1 MKTIHVLLA
10 AVFGMIGSAG
20 AAEISLAPGETLD
33 WSTLDPKPTKDDTL
47 TATGGTITNLS
58 GDIPCR
64 INVGGEVTVRVAEG
78 ELPQFW
84 GGKIVKTDDSGRLVF
99 DSSVKFYGTTGAYS
113 YVDDDVIA
121 FSDAVP
127 EGTKVVFSGYTTCRS
142 LPQLWDIPVEFSSGT
157 VDVLHGY
164 NPISEPIA
172 LVRAVSGNHTLRVA
186 NVGDF
191 PEGLTVTVPEKTI
204 LNVQPMTLTTS
215 LNVSTIDDGTTRTFK
230 SNINLDGGRFEIGAR
245 CPLTVSGDISGTGE
259 VRMNAYAGT
268 NKGGTNSLVRAREFT
283 GSLERLSPDSQ
294 LTVEAPDS
302 YGWDGNNYT
311 VRVSSGFPGTVVL
324 EGDCETNT
332 VSFGVVSFSEMRTV
346 SFGTINSVGKAYASG
361 TATLRGA
368 LLQINQGQRWHVG
381 TLSGEVGLS
390 TPEAMPSVLE
400 IGYLADNTDLWIRY
414 GVMLKVGSIG
424 KNVKLHY
431 LPNSNRQSNALE
443 QTGEGAFAEI
453 EFLSSS
459 ATWPTLTMTNVA
471 AESVTGRGR
480 IVAAGGTCRFARV
493 SDDVQVDVTQGTVR
507 FGALTDLATV
517 LAAQSPALWLDAS
530 ETTRMEGA
538 WNAKWETST
547 AGKKVLKENP
557 KKTFNEKDTATFK
570 NCPLIEKWF
579 DKRLDQNKTYGW
591 QYRNYGY
598 DNTLYTLVYP
608 YLVENGLNG
617 KPYMCFGSMGDE
629 MDTEKFGL
637 NNGTTSSDYKEER
650 RRMPFME
657 DMWDNDGTKNVE
669 GHAIRSGTSILVF
682 GSQNG
687 GGRAMLGGYSSTG
700 TGITT
705 SPNGRKVGDLGVLDG
720 THDVSCA
727 NNFPRAGTSST
738 TTVDTPIFTNNL
750 DTWLDGVPV
759 DPTVTGYNGGWQ
771 IVSFNDPDRK
781 FVRSLGMNS
790 RYAYAGG
797 QNYAEILI
805 FSNVLPARNRQAI
818 EEYLA
823 LKWGLP
829 IATRR
834 SGGVSVAKGAMAT
847 GLVTGATGE
856 GLVLA
861 DAENG
866 VRLDGALSLFSD
878 GTTLTQTLL
887 GHDTLELPTELTVN
901 VDLTTKLP
909 AGSYTIVSADNLT
922 GAESVT
928 VNVNR
933 RSYTGCV
940 TKSGDGNSLVLT
952 LSQAGSLVL
961 IR

>member
-1 MKTIHVLLA
+1 MMKLPLVLSTLI
-10 AVFGMIGSAG
+10 FLGSAG
-20 AAEISLAPGETLD
+20 AADLTLAPGKTLD
-33 WSTLDPKPTKDDTL
+33 WSMLDPKLTKDDTL
-47 TATGGTITNLS
+47 TATGGTIINLS
-58 GDIPCR
+58 GDVSCR
-64 INVGGEVTVRVAEG
+64 INVGGEVTVQVAEG
-78 ELPQFW
+78 ETPQFW
-84 GGKIVKTDDSGRLVF
+84 GGKIVKTADSGRLVF
-99 DSSVKFYGTTGAYS
+99 DSSVKFYGTTGSYS
-113 YVDDDVIA
+113 YVDDGVIA
-121 FSDAVP
+121 FADTVP
-127 EGTKVVFSGYTTCRS
+127 EGTKVIFSGYTTCRS
-142 LPQLWDIPVEFSSGT
+142 LPQLWGIPVEFLSGT
-157 VDVLHGY
+157 VDVLHG
-164 NPISEPIA
+164 NKPISEPIA
-172 LVRAVSGNHTLRVA
+172 LVRAASGNHTLRVA

-204 LNVQPMTLTTS
+204 LNVQPMGLIS
-215 LNVSTIDDGTTRTFK
+215 AFNVSTTDNGTTQTFAADVCL
-230 SNINLDGGRFEIGAR
+230 SGGTFRIAAR
-245 CPLTVSGDISGTGE
+245 VPVKISGAISGSGE
-259 VRMNAYAGT
+259 IQVDGYANGD
-268 NKGGTNSLVRAREFT
+268 KVRARTFS
-283 GSLERLSPDSQ
+283 GSLEDMSAESTM
-294 LTVEAPDS
+294 TVKAPDA
-302 YGWDGNNYT
+302 YGADKNDYQ
-311 VRVSSGFPGTVVL
+311 VRVSSGFPGKVVL
-324 EGDCETNT
+324 EGDCDTNT

-346 SFGTINSVGKAYASG
+346 AFGEIESVGKVYASG

-368 LLQINQGQRWHVG
+368 LLQINQGQRWQVG
-381 TLSGEVGLS
+381 MLSGDVGLS

-400 IGYLADNTDLWIRY
+400 IGNLADNTDLWIRY
-414 GVMLKVGSIG
+414 GVVLKVGSIG

-431 LPNSNRQSNALE
+431 LPNSNRQTNALE

-453 EFLSSS
+453 EFLSSN

-480 IVAAGGTCRFARV
+480 IVVAGGTCRLGKV
-493 SDDVQVDVTQGTVR
+493 SDDVQVDVTQGMVR

-547 AGKKVLKENP
+547 VGKKVLKENP
-557 KKTFNEKDTATFK
+557 KKTFNDKDTATFK
-570 NCPLIEKWF
+570 DCPLIEKWF

-608 YLVENGLNG
+608 YLVEKGLNG

-629 MDTEKFGL
+629 MDTEKYGL
-637 NNGTTSSDYKEER
+637 NNGNTSADYKEER

-700 TGITT
+700 TGITA

-727 NNFPRAGTSST
+727 NNFPRAGTSTT

-805 FSNVLPARNRQAI
+805 FSNVLSARDRQAI

-834 SGGVSVAKGAMAT
+834 NGGVSVAKGAMAT

-866 VRLDGALSLFSD
+866 VRLDGALNLFSN

-887 GHDTLELPTELTVN
+887 GYETLELPAELTVN
-901 VDLTTKLP
+901 VDLTMPLP
-909 AGSYTIVSADNLT
+909 TGACTIASAEKLT
-922 GAESVT
+922 GAETVT
-928 VNVNR
+928 VNIKGG
-933 RSYTGCV
+933 SYAGRV
-940 TKSGDGNSLVLT
+940 KKSDDGQSLVLT
-952 LSQAGSLVL
+952 LGQIGSVIL
-961 IR
+961 IK